1 MKKISGAFQIAAV
14 YVGTVIGAGFATGR
28 EIVEFFTRFGF
39 IGFIAI
45 LFSGYLFVTMGTK
58 IMLKS
63 HDLKAKSFEQF
74 NEYLFGKWFSK
85 FMNITMMIMLI
96 GVSAVML
103 SGAGAVFEE
112 QLLMPKQLGVLLT
125 ILLGFIT
132 MMVGMKGLFAV
143 NTIVV
148 PIMIV
153 FNLFLMMYSVTDARF
168 LEAFL
173 TIPPVD
179 DGWKSVV
186 APFSY
191 VAFNLAMAQAVLVP
205 VASEVK
211 DRQVIKYGGYLGG
224 FFLTLILISSHMTL
238 VMIPDVTIYEIPM
251 AVVMKSFVAGFYY
264 LYILIIF
271 GEIFTSV
278 IGGVF
283 GLEKQLAGYWRGPS
297 IATFSGIF
305 MIIYSLSFFEYSEL
319 LSYLY
324 PLFGYLSLLFL
335 VLLWMK
341 HDKKDGQVK

>member
-1 MKKISGAFQIAAV
+1 MKKIAGSFQIAAV

-39 IGFIAI
+39 VGFIAI
-45 LFSGYLFVTMGTK
+45 LLSGYLFITMGTK

-63 HDLKAKSFEQF
+63 HDIKAKSFEEF

-85 FMNITMMIMLI
+85 IMNIVMMVMLI

-112 QLLMPKQLGVLLT
+112 QLLLSKQLGILLT
-125 ILLGFIT
+125 IALGFFT
-132 MMVGMKGLFAV
+132 MMVGIKGLFAV
-143 NTIVV
+143 NTFVV
-148 PIMIV
+148 PLMIV
-153 FNLFLMMYSVTDARF
+153 FNLFLMVYSVRNAEFSD
-168 LEAFL
+168 AFL
-173 TIPPVD
+173 MIPHAE

-205 VASEVK
+205 VAGEVR
-211 DRQVIKYGGYLGG
+211 DREIIKYGGYLGG
-224 FFLTLILISSHMTL
+224 FFLTLILISSHITL
-238 VMIPDVTIYEIPM
+238 VMIPNVTQYQIPM
-251 AVVMKSFVAGFYY
+251 AVVMKSVVSGFYFV
-264 LYILIIF
+264 YILIIY

-283 GLEKQLAGYWRGPS
+283 GLEKQLSNYWKGPS
-297 IATFSGIF
+297 LLTFTGIF
-305 MIIYSLSFFEYSEL
+305 LMIYSLSFFEYSQL

-324 PLFGYLSLLFL
+324 PLFGYMSLLFII
-335 VLLWMK
+335 LLWMK
-341 HDKKDGQVK
+341 PNK

>member
-1 MKKISGAFQIAAV
+1 MKRISGAFQIAAV

-45 LFSGYLFVTMGTK
+45 LFSGYLFITMGTR

-63 HDLKAKSFEQF
+63 HDMKAKSFEQF

-85 FMNITMMIMLI
+85 FMNIMMMVMLI

-103 SGAGAVFEE
+103 SGAGAVFKE
-112 QLLMPKQLGVLLT
+112 QLLMPKQFGVLLT
-125 ILLGFIT
+125 IVLGFLT
-132 MMVGMKGLFAV
+132 MMIGMKGLFAV
-143 NTIVV
+143 NTFVV
-148 PIMIV
+148 PLMIM
-153 FNLFLMMYSVTDARF
+153 FNLFLMGHSVTDERF

-205 VASEVK
+205 VASEVE
-211 DRQVIKYGGYLGG
+211 DRKVIKYGGYIGG
-224 FFLTLILISSHMTL
+224 LFLTLILISSHMTL
-238 VMIPDVTIYEIPM
+238 VLIPEVTLYEIPM
-251 AVVMKSFVAGFYY
+251 AAVMKSFAAGLYFI
-264 LYILIIF
+264 YILIIY

-283 GLEKQLAGYWRGPS
+283 GLEKQLAGYWKGPS
-297 IATFSGIF
+297 LVTFTAIF
-305 MIIYSLSFFEYSEL
+305 SMIYLLSFFEYSEL

-341 HDKKDGQVK
+341 HDSEK

>member
-1 MKKISGAFQIAAV
+1 MKKLSGSFQIAAV

-39 IGFIAI
+39 VGFIAI
-45 LFSGYLFVTMGTK
+45 LVSGYLFITMGTK

-63 HDLKAKSFEQF
+63 HDIKAKSFEEF

-85 FMNITMMIMLI
+85 FMNIVMMIMLI

-103 SGAGAVFEE
+103 SGAGAVFQE
-112 QLLMPKQLGVLLT
+112 QLLLPKQLGIFLT
-125 ILLGFIT
+125 IGLGFIT
-132 MMVGMKGLFAV
+132 MMVGIKGLFAV
-143 NTIVV
+143 NTFVV
-148 PIMIV
+148 PLMII
-153 FNLFLMMYSVTDARF
+153 FNLFLMVYSVQNAGFSD
-168 LEAFL
+168 AFL
-173 TIPPVD
+173 MIPHSE

-205 VASEVK
+205 VAGEVK
-211 DRQVIKYGGYLGG
+211 DRETIKIGGYLGG
-224 FFLTLILISSHMTL
+224 FFLTMILISSHITL
-238 VMIPDVTIYEIPM
+238 VMIPDVTHYQIPM
-251 AVVMKSFVAGFYY
+251 AVVMKSFVSGFYFI
-264 LYILIIF
+264 YIIIIY

-283 GLEKQLAGYWRGPS
+283 GLEKQLSNYWKGTS
-297 IATFSGIF
+297 LMTFTGIF
-305 MIIYSLSFFEYSEL
+305 LVIYSLSFFQYSKL

-324 PLFGYLSLLFL
+324 PLFGYMSLLFI

-341 HDKKDGQVK
+341 PSK

>member
-1 MKKISGAFQIAAV
+1 MKKLAGSFQIAAV

-39 IGFIAI
+39 VGFIAI
-45 LFSGYLFVTMGTK
+45 LLSGYLFITMGTK

-63 HDLKAKSFEQF
+63 HDIKAKSFEEF

-85 FMNITMMIMLI
+85 IMNIVMMIMLI

-103 SGAGAVFEE
+103 SGAGAVFQE
-112 QLLMPKQLGVLLT
+112 QLLLPKQVGILLT
-125 ILLGFIT
+125 IGLGFIT
-132 MMVGMKGLFAV
+132 MMVGIKGLFAV
-143 NTIVV
+143 NTFVV
-148 PIMIV
+148 PLMIV
-153 FNLFLMMYSVTDARF
+153 FNLFLMVYSVRNA
-168 LEAFL
+168 AFL
-173 TIPPVD
+173 DAFLMIPHAE

-205 VASEVK
+205 VAGEVK
-211 DRQVIKYGGYLGG
+211 DRDTIKYGGYLGG
-224 FFLTLILISSHMTL
+224 FFLTLILISSHITL
-238 VMIPDVTIYEIPM
+238 VMIPNVTQYQIPM
-251 AVVMKSFVAGFYY
+251 AVVMKSFVAGFYMI
-264 LYILIIF
+264 YIIIIY

-283 GLEKQLAGYWRGPS
+283 GLEKQLTNYWKGS
-297 IATFSGIF
+297 SLMTFTGIF
-305 MIIYSLSFFEYSEL
+305 LVIYSLSFFEYSEL

-324 PLFGYLSLLFL
+324 PLFGYMSLLFI

-341 HDKKDGQVK
+341 PNK

>member
-1 MKKISGAFQIAAV
+1 MKRISGAFQIAAV

-45 LFSGYLFVTMGTK
+45 LFSGYLFITMGTR

-74 NEYLFGKWFSK
+74 NEYLFGKVFSK
-85 FMNITMMIMLI
+85 FMNIMMMVMLI

-103 SGAGAVFEE
+103 SGAGAVFQE
-112 QLLMPKQLGVLLT
+112 QLMLPKQLGVLLT
-125 ILLGFIT
+125 IVLGFIT
-132 MMVGMKGLFAV
+132 MMIGMKGLFAV
-143 NTIVV
+143 NTFVV
-148 PIMIV
+148 PLMIL
-153 FNLFLMMYSVTDARF
+153 FNLFLMTHSISENGFMDA
-168 LEAFL
+168 LL

-211 DRQVIKYGGYLGG
+211 DRKVIKYGGYLGG
-224 FFLTLILISSHMTL
+224 FFLTVILISSHFTL
-238 VMIPDVTIYEIPM
+238 VMIPDVTLYEIPM
-251 AVVMKSFVAGFYY
+251 AVVMKSFAAGFYFI
-264 LYILIIF
+264 YILIIY

-283 GLEKQLAGYWRGPS
+283 GLEKQLEGYVKSSSLSR
-297 IATFSGIF
+297 FFGIF
-305 MIIYSLSFFEYSEL
+305 IMIYSLSFFEYSEL

-341 HDKKDGQVK
+341 QDGKDE

>member
-1 MKKISGAFQIAAV
+1 MKKLAGSFQIAAV

-39 IGFIAI
+39 VGFIA
-45 LFSGYLFVTMGTK
+45 LLLSGYLFITMGTK

-63 HDLKAKSFEQF
+63 HDIKAKSFEEF

-85 FMNITMMIMLI
+85 IMNIVMMIMLI

-103 SGAGAVFEE
+103 SGAGAVFQE
-112 QLLMPKQLGVLLT
+112 QLLLPKQVGILLT
-125 ILLGFIT
+125 IGLGFIT
-132 MMVGMKGLFAV
+132 MMVGIKGLFAV
-143 NTIVV
+143 NTFVV
-148 PIMIV
+148 PLMIV
-153 FNLFLMMYSVTDARF
+153 FNLFLMVYSVRNA
-168 LEAFL
+168 AFL
-173 TIPPVD
+173 DAFLMIPHAE

-205 VASEVK
+205 VAGEVK
-211 DRQVIKYGGYLGG
+211 DRDTIKYGGYLGG
-224 FFLTLILISSHMTL
+224 IFLTLILISSHITL
-238 VMIPDVTIYEIPM
+238 VMIPNVTQYQIPM
-251 AVVMKSFVAGFYY
+251 AVVMKSFVAGFYMI
-264 LYILIIF
+264 YIIIIY

-283 GLEKQLAGYWRGPS
+283 GLEKQLTNYWKGS
-297 IATFSGIF
+297 SLMTFTGIF
-305 MIIYSLSFFEYSEL
+305 LVIYSLSFFEYSEL

-324 PLFGYLSLLFL
+324 PLFGYMSLLFI

-341 HDKKDGQVK
+341 PNK

>member
-1 MKKISGAFQIAAV
+1 MKRISGAFQIAAV

-45 LFSGYLFVTMGTK
+45 LFSGYLFITMGTR

-63 HDLKAKSFEQF
+63 HDMQAKSFEQF

-85 FMNITMMIMLI
+85 FMNIMMMVMLI

-103 SGAGAVFEE
+103 SGAGAVFKE
-112 QLLMPKQLGVLLT
+112 QLLMPKQFGVLLT
-125 ILLGFIT
+125 IVLGFLT
-132 MMVGMKGLFAV
+132 MMIGMKGLFAV
-143 NTIVV
+143 NTFVV
-148 PIMIV
+148 PLMIM
-153 FNLFLMMYSVTDARF
+153 FNLFLMGHSVTDARF

-205 VASEVK
+205 VASEVE
-211 DRQVIKYGGYLGG
+211 DRKVIKYGGYLGG
-224 FFLTLILISSHMTL
+224 LFLTLILISSHMTL
-238 VMIPDVTIYEIPM
+238 VLIPEVTLYEIPM
-251 AVVMKSFVAGFYY
+251 AAVMKSFAAGLYFI
-264 LYILIIF
+264 YILIIY

-283 GLEKQLAGYWRGPS
+283 GLEKQLAGYWKGPS
-297 IATFSGIF
+297 LVTFTAIF
-305 MIIYSLSFFEYSEL
+305 SMIYLLSFFEYSEL

-341 HDKKDGQVK
+341 HDSEK

>member
-1 MKKISGAFQIAAV
+1 MKKLAGSFQIAAV

-39 IGFIAI
+39 VGFIAI
-45 LFSGYLFVTMGTK
+45 LLSGYLFITMGTK

-63 HDLKAKSFEQF
+63 HDIKAKSFEEF

-85 FMNITMMIMLI
+85 FMNIVMMIMLI

-103 SGAGAVFEE
+103 SGAGAVFQE
-112 QLLMPKQLGVLLT
+112 QLLLPKQLGILLT
-125 ILLGFIT
+125 IGLGFIT
-132 MMVGMKGLFAV
+132 MMVGIKGLFAV
-143 NTIVV
+143 NTFVV
-148 PIMIV
+148 PLMIV
-153 FNLFLMMYSVTDARF
+153 FNLFLMVYSVRNAAF

-173 TIPPVD
+173 MIPHAE

-205 VASEVK
+205 VAGEVK
-211 DRQVIKYGGYLGG
+211 DRETIKYGGYLGG
-224 FFLTLILISSHMTL
+224 FFLTLILISSHITL
-238 VMIPDVTIYEIPM
+238 VLIPDVTQYQIPM
-251 AVVMKSFVAGFYY
+251 AVVMKSFVAGFYII
-264 LYILIIF
+264 YIIIIY

-283 GLEKQLAGYWRGPS
+283 GLEKQLTNYWKGS
-297 IATFSGIF
+297 SLMTFTGIF
-305 MIIYSLSFFEYSEL
+305 LVIYSLSFFEYSEL

-324 PLFGYLSLLFL
+324 PLFGYMSLLFII
-335 VLLWMK
+335 LLWMK
-341 HDKKDGQVK
+341 PNK

>member
-1 MKKISGAFQIAAV
+1 MKRMAGSFQIAAV

-39 IGFIAI
+39 VGFIAI
-45 LFSGYLFVTMGTK
+45 LLSGYLFITMGTK

-63 HDLKAKSFEQF
+63 HDIKAKSFEEF

-85 FMNITMMIMLI
+85 IMNIVMMIMLI

-103 SGAGAVFEE
+103 SGAGAVFQE
-112 QLLMPKQLGVLLT
+112 QLLLSKQLGILLT
-125 ILLGFIT
+125 IGLGFLT

-143 NTIVV
+143 NTFVV
-148 PIMIV
+148 PLMIV
-153 FNLFLMMYSVTDARF
+153 FNLLLMVYSVRNADFLDAFLM
-168 LEAFL
+168 
-173 TIPPVD
+173 IPHAE

-205 VASEVK
+205 VAGEVR
-211 DRQVIKYGGYLGG
+211 DRETIKYGGYLGG
-224 FFLTLILISSHMTL
+224 FFLTLILISSHITL
-238 VMIPDVTIYEIPM
+238 VMIPNVTQYQIPM
-251 AVVMKSFVAGFYY
+251 AVVMKSFVTGFYFI
-264 LYILIIF
+264 YILIIY

-283 GLEKQLAGYWRGPS
+283 GLEKQLGNYWKGS
-297 IATFSGIF
+297 SLWTFTGIF
-305 MIIYSLSFFEYSEL
+305 LMIYSLSFFEYSEL

-324 PLFGYLSLLFL
+324 PLFGYMSLLFII
-335 VLLWMK
+335 LLWMK
-341 HDKKDGQVK
+341 PNK

>member
-1 MKKISGAFQIAAV
+1 MKRISGAFQIAAV

-45 LFSGYLFVTMGTK
+45 LFSGYLFITMGTR

-63 HDLKAKSFEQF
+63 HDMKAKSFEQF

-85 FMNITMMIMLI
+85 FMNIMMMVMLI

-103 SGAGAVFEE
+103 SGAGAVFKE
-112 QLLMPKQLGVLLT
+112 QLLMPKQFGVLLT
-125 ILLGFIT
+125 IVLGFLT
-132 MMVGMKGLFAV
+132 MMIGMKGLFAV
-143 NTIVV
+143 NTFVV
-148 PIMIV
+148 PLMIM
-153 FNLFLMMYSVTDARF
+153 FNLFLMGHSVTDARF

-205 VASEVK
+205 VASEVE
-211 DRQVIKYGGYLGG
+211 DRKVIKYGGYIGG
-224 FFLTLILISSHMTL
+224 LFLTLILISSHMTL
-238 VMIPDVTIYEIPM
+238 VLIPEVTLYEIPM
-251 AVVMKSFVAGFYY
+251 AAVMKSFAAGLYFI
-264 LYILIIF
+264 YILIIY

-283 GLEKQLAGYWRGPS
+283 GLEKQLAGYWKGPS
-297 IATFSGIF
+297 LVTFTAIF
-305 MIIYSLSFFEYSEL
+305 SMIYLLSFFEYSEL

-341 HDKKDGQVK
+341 HDSEK

>member
-1 MKKISGAFQIAAV
+1 MLKRITGSFQIAAV

-45 LFSGYLFVTMGTK
+45 LLSGYLFITLGTK

-63 HDLKAKSFEQF
+63 HEINAQSFEHF
-74 NEYLFGKWFSK
+74 NEYLFGKVFSK
-85 FMNITMMIMLI
+85 FMNFVMMVMLI

-112 QLLMPKQLGVLLT
+112 QLLLPKQLGIGIT
-125 ILLGFIT
+125 IALGFLT
-132 MMVGMKGLFAV
+132 MMVGIKGLFAV
-143 NTIVV
+143 NTFVV
-148 PIMIV
+148 PIMII
-153 FNLFLMMYSVTDARF
+153 FNLLLMVFSVKNSLF
-168 LEAFL
+168 LESFL
-173 TIPPVD
+173 TIPHSD
-179 DGWKSVV
+179 DGWKSVI

-211 DRQVIKYGGYLGG
+211 DVQTIKYGGYLGG
-224 FFLTLILISSHMTL
+224 IFLTLILISSHFTL
-238 VMIPDVTIYEIPM
+238 VMIPNVTQYEIPM
-251 AVVMKSFVAGFYY
+251 AVVMKSFVSGIYVI
-264 LYILIIF
+264 YIIIIY

-283 GLEKQLAGYWRGPS
+283 GLEKQLTNYWKFS
-297 IATFSGIF
+297 SVTTFSGIF
-305 MIIYSLSFFEYSEL
+305 LVIYSLSFFEYSKL

-324 PLFGYLSLLFL
+324 PLFGYMSLLFL
-335 VLLWMK
+335 ILLWMK
-341 HDKKDGQVK
+341 RDK

>member
-1 MKKISGAFQIAAV
+1 MSGAFQIAAV

-45 LFSGYLFVTMGTK
+45 LFSGYLFITMGTR

-63 HDLKAKSFEQF
+63 HDIQAKSFEQF
-74 NEYLFGKWFSK
+74 NEYLFGRWFSK
-85 FMNITMMIMLI
+85 FMNIMMMVMLI

-103 SGAGAVFEE
+103 SGAGAVFRE
-112 QLLMPKQLGVLLT
+112 QLLMPKQVGVILT
-125 ILLGFIT
+125 IVLGFIT
-132 MMVGMKGLFAV
+132 MMVGMRGLFAV
-143 NTIVV
+143 NTLVV
-148 PIMIV
+148 PLMIM
-153 FNLFLMMYSVTDARF
+153 FNLFLMGHSVTDTGF
-168 LEAFL
+168 LKAFL

-179 DGWKSVV
+179 DGWKSVI

-205 VASEVK
+205 VASEVE

-238 VMIPDVTIYEIPM
+238 VMIPEVTLYEIPM
-251 AVVMKSFVAGFYY
+251 AVVMKSFAAGFYFI
-264 LYILIIF
+264 YILIIY

-283 GLEKQLAGYWRGPS
+283 GLEKQLAGYWKGPS
-297 IATFSGIF
+297 FVTFAVIF
-305 MIIYSLSFFEYSEL
+305 SVIYSLSFFEYSQL

-341 HDKKDGQVK
+341 QDNGK

>member
-1 MKKISGAFQIAAV
+1 MKRISGAFQIAAV

-45 LFSGYLFVTMGTK
+45 LFSGYLFITMGTR

-63 HDLKAKSFEQF
+63 HDMKAKSFEQF

-85 FMNITMMIMLI
+85 FMNIMMMVMLI

-103 SGAGAVFEE
+103 SGAGAVFKE
-112 QLLMPKQLGVLLT
+112 QLLMPKQFGVLLT
-125 ILLGFIT
+125 IVLGFLT
-132 MMVGMKGLFAV
+132 MMIGMKGLFAV
-143 NTIVV
+143 NTFVV
-148 PIMIV
+148 PLMIM
-153 FNLFLMMYSVTDARF
+153 FNLFLMGHSVTDARF

-205 VASEVK
+205 VASEVE
-211 DRQVIKYGGYLGG
+211 DRKVIKYGGYLGG
-224 FFLTLILISSHMTL
+224 LFLTLILISSHMTL
-238 VMIPDVTIYEIPM
+238 VLIPEVTLYEIPM
-251 AVVMKSFVAGFYY
+251 AAVMKSFAAGLYFI
-264 LYILIIF
+264 YILIIY

-283 GLEKQLAGYWRGPS
+283 GLEKQLAGYWKGPS
-297 IATFSGIF
+297 LVTFTAIF
-305 MIIYSLSFFEYSEL
+305 SMIYLLSFFEYSEL

-341 HDKKDGQVK
+341 HDSEK

>member
-1 MKKISGAFQIAAV
+1 MKRISGAFQIAAV

-45 LFSGYLFVTMGTK
+45 LFSGYLFITMGSR

-63 HDLKAKSFEQF
+63 HDMKAKSFEQF

-85 FMNITMMIMLI
+85 FMNIMMMVMLI

-103 SGAGAVFEE
+103 SGAGAVFKE
-112 QLLMPKQLGVLLT
+112 QLLMPKQFGVLLT
-125 ILLGFIT
+125 IVLGFLT
-132 MMVGMKGLFAV
+132 MMIGMKGLFAV
-143 NTIVV
+143 NTFVV
-148 PIMIV
+148 PLMIM
-153 FNLFLMMYSVTDARF
+153 FNLFLMGHSVTDARF

-205 VASEVK
+205 VASEVE
-211 DRQVIKYGGYLGG
+211 DRKVIKYGGYLGG
-224 FFLTLILISSHMTL
+224 LFLTLILISSHMTL
-238 VMIPDVTIYEIPM
+238 VLIPEVTLYEIPM
-251 AVVMKSFVAGFYY
+251 AAVMKSFAAGLYFI
-264 LYILIIF
+264 YILIIY

-283 GLEKQLAGYWRGPS
+283 GLEKQLAGYWKGPS
-297 IATFSGIF
+297 LVTFTAIF
-305 MIIYSLSFFEYSEL
+305 SMIYLLSFFEYSEL

-341 HDKKDGQVK
+341 HDSEK